1 MEDILPSWWF
11 FFWTCWIR
19 LNNNFFSRKD
29 SRWNVRIFDLSNII
43 KTFCNIVPVI
53 VCFLLWWHIYFLV
66 LSFAKERKVSR
77 KAAKAS
83 SIIHFSYLKKV
94 TAPKLPLCLAIAKVF
109 SQKMHYSP
117 SPGFFFN
124 YSTNVLRLA
133 NYFQKG
139 SGKNRIFYC
148 LFKWCVRTWKL
159 H

>member
-1 MEDILPSWWF
+1 MIF
-11 FFWTCWIR
+11 FSEHVEFVLTTI
-19 LNNNFFSRKD
+19 FFSRKD

-77 KAAKAS
+77 KAS

-124 YSTNVLRLA
+124 YSTNVRLA

-139 SGKNRIFYC
+139 STNGIFFTVCSNDVWELESYIRN
-148 LFKWCVRTWKL
+148 FD
-159 H
+159 

>member
-1 MEDILPSWWF
+1 MLYLSLNDNAF
-11 FFWTCWIR
+11 KCR
-19 LNNNFFSRKD
+19 LKIPFDEFPWKFKLYLYRVLNRNCYKTANGYSLKNF
-29 SRWNVRIFDLSNII
+29 NTVIFLRDFRHN
-43 KTFCNIVPVI
+43 
-53 VCFLLWWHIYFLV
+53 
-66 LSFAKERKVSR
+66 
-77 KAAKAS
+77 
-83 SIIHFSYLKKV
+83 FSYLKKV

-124 YSTNVLRLA
+124 YSTNVRLA